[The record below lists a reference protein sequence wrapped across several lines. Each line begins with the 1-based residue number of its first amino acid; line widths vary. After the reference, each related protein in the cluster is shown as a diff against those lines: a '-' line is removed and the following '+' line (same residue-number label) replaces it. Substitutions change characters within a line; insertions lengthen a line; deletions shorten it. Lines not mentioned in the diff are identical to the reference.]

1 MIEPN
6 IEGPVPQSRAR
17 LAGSLLV
24 LAVAMFGFG
33 YLLVPLY
40 NILCEITGLNGK
52 VSVEAAIVTEAPDMS
67 REVTIEF
74 MSSVNANG
82 AWEFEPVVTKMSVHP
97 GKLYTIEYMARNMLE
112 QPTTGQAVPSVA
124 PGVAARYF
132 QKTEC
137 FCFTEQAFEAT
148 EKRLMPVT
156 FIVDPELPGDVEL
169 ITLSYTFFTKQPP
182 AVAAN
187 TRD

>member
-1 MIEPN
+1 
-6 IEGPVPQSRAR
+6 
-17 LAGSLLV
+17 
-24 LAVAMFGFG
+24 MFGFG
-33 YLLVPLY
+33 YLLAPLY

-52 VSVEAAIVTEAPDMS
+52 VSNEAAVVTEAPDLN

-74 MSSVNANG
+74 MSSVNAHG
-82 AWEFEPVVTKMSVHP
+82 AWEFEPVVTKMNVYP
-97 GKLYTIEYMARNMLE
+97 GKLYTIEYTARNVLE
-112 QPTTGQAVPSVA
+112 KPTVGQAVPSVA

-148 EKRLMPVT
+148 EERLMPVT
-156 FIVDPELPGDVEL
+156 FIVDPELPADVEM
-169 ITLSYTFFTKQPP
+169 ITLSYTFFTKQPQET
-182 AVAAN
+182 AAK